1 MVTYLGK
8 FVLNLSKVSAPLRE
22 LLKIDIAWSSD
33 TPQQEAFQEL
43 KLLTTNSPVLK
54 FFDPK
59 LPIKVF
65 SDASKSGLRATL
77 EQKHDDKWYPVAFP
91 S

>member
-8 FVLNLSKVSAPLRE
+8 FVPNLSEVSAPLRE

-33 TPQQEAFQEL
+33 TPQQQAFQEL
-43 KLLTTNSPVLK
+43 KLPITNSPVLK

-65 SDASKSGLRATL
+65 PTRAKAVS
-77 EQKHDDKWYPVAFP
+77 EPH
-91 S
+91 